1 MVTRVA
7 HLSTAHGRNELRVHL
22 KECNSLAKAGYE
34 VHYIVADGLGSKL
47 CEDIFIHDI
56 GKARNRLIRMLISPW
71 IMLMAARR
79 INAKIYHFHDPELL
93 LIGLFLLVG
102 GAKVI
107 YDSHEDTPRAL
118 LNREWIP
125 GWIKYSFS
133 TIFEKFE
140 NFVSHRLSAVVTAT
154 PFIEE
159 RFARINS
166 ITKLIQ
172 NYPLPN
178 EIESCVYP
186 KISRRNFCYLG
197 GVSKPRGILEMVKA
211 FENVDAKLIIAGKFE
226 NEITKK
232 NVCHIPGWRKVD
244 YRGLVTRTVA
254 WEIMLTSIAGV
265 VLYHPEENHVK
276 AQPNKLYEYMT
287 ASLPIIASNF
297 PLWREIVEGNLC
309 GICVDPLNPKAIGD
323 AMQYLVDNPQEAE
336 QMGKNGR
343 KAVEQ
348 KYNWSIEEKKLLKL
362 YKDLLQ

>member
-7 HLSTAHGRNELRVHL
+7 HLSTAHGRGELRVHL

-34 VHYIVADGLGSKL
+34 THYIVADGLGSKL
-47 CEDIFIHDI
+47 CEDIFVYDI
-56 GKARNRLIRMLISPW
+56 GKARNRFTRMLISPW
-71 IMLMAARR
+71 IMLIAARR

-93 LIGLFLLVG
+93 LIGLFLLAR

-107 YDSHEDTPRAL
+107 YDSHEDAPRAL

-125 GWIKYSFS
+125 SWIRYPLS
-133 TIFEKFE
+133 IMLEKLE

-154 PFIEE
+154 PFINE
-159 RFARINS
+159 RFAHINS
-166 ITKLIQ
+166 VTKLIQ
-172 NYPLPN
+172 NYPLLN
-178 EIESCVYP
+178 EIEVRVYP
-186 KISRRNFCYLG
+186 KISRSNFCYLG
-197 GVSKPRGILEMVKA
+197 GVSKSRGILEMVES

-232 NVCHIPGWRKVD
+232 IASHISGWRKVD
-244 YRGLVTRTVA
+244 YRGLVTRAVA
-254 WEIMLTSIAGV
+254 WEIMLTSIGGII
-265 VLYHPEENHVK
+265 LYQPEENHIK
-276 AQPNKLYEYMT
+276 AQPNKLFEYMA

-297 PLWREIVEGNLC
+297 PLWREIVEDNKC

-323 AMQYLVDNPQEAE
+323 AIQYIIDNSLEAE

-348 KYNWSIEEKKLLKL
+348 KYNWPIEEKKLLTL
-362 YKDLLQ
+362 YKNLL